1 MLSLLTNWQIRRRGI
16 QITQFIHLTSKDWH
30 IPGFSSYILKYF
42 VLLSINRIVIA
53 LNVRR
58 EVTQQKCSFCL
69 IIYTLVITC
78 KLAQCAYTCQ
88 LLIFKILLYIII
100 FISPYTPAAIVWSQL
115 ESLQQVR
122 ATTFVPRAPVLNA
135 QSGSACTLPHSI
147 CPLLISNIPMCRLQK
162 LNIYSLFIKLLIILQ
177 LITMPC

>member
-58 EVTQQKCSFCL
+58 EVTQQKCLFCL

-78 KLAQCAYTCQ
+78 ELAQCAYTCQ

-100 FISPYTPAAIVWSQL
+100 FISPYTPAAIV
-115 ESLQQVR
+115 
-122 ATTFVPRAPVLNA
+122 
-135 QSGSACTLPHSI
+135 
-147 CPLLISNIPMCRLQK
+147 
-162 LNIYSLFIKLLIILQ
+162 
-177 LITMPC
+177 